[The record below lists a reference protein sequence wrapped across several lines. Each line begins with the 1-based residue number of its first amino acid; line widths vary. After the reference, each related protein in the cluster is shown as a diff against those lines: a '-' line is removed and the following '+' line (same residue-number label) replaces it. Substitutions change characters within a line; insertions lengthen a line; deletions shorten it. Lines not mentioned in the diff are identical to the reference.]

1 VTENSQVRGDPELRK
16 KLGLDKTG
24 GGRRWLKR
32 LVVLLVVVGSIAG
45 VVVWRI
51 RAARGDKPDYVT
63 LATKRGD
70 LLVTVNA
77 TGSLDARETV
87 DVGAE
92 VSGRILKVLV
102 DFNDP
107 VTRGQVIARID
118 PRLFETEVA
127 RARANLAAAEA
138 AVLRAQ
144 AALTDA
150 RLKHERASGLYAR
163 GMGAKADADTALA
176 SYEAAQAELASARA
190 AREQAK
196 AALAQAETNLSY
208 TTIYSPIDGVVISR
222 DVDVGQT
229 VAASLQT
236 PTLFTIAEDLR
247 KMEVHTHVAEA
258 DVGKLVPGMAVEF
271 GVDAW
276 PGERFTGTVKE
287 VRYAPQTV
295 QNVVTYDA
303 VVSVD
308 NQDLKLRPG
317 MTAEVVFL
325 VEEREDALLVPN
337 AALRFVPPDE
347 LLASAEPPP
356 AEDGGGAS
364 RVLWVLEGGRPRAV
378 RVRVGITDGRNTE
391 VAAGPL
397 APGDHVI
404 TGLAADSGRARRPT
418 FGRFL

>member
-1 VTENSQVRGDPELRK
+1 MTRSRLAAA
-16 KLGLDKTG
+16 LAAATLAAAT
-24 GGRRWLKR
+24 
-32 LVVLLVVVGSIAG
+32 LVVCAGADSDDAVGPFETAAVARGPIAARVTATGTLSPLVEVQVGSQ
-45 VVVWRI
+45 
-51 RAARGDKPDYVT
+51 
-63 LATKRGD
+63 
-70 LLVTVNA
+70 
-77 TGSLDARETV
+77 
-87 DVGAE
+87 
-92 VSGRILKVLV
+92 VSGRIQELLV

>member
-1 VTENSQVRGDPELRK
+1 LNRARLPRALAALLASAALAACGD
-16 KLGLDKTG
+16 G
-24 GGRRWLKR
+24 
-32 LVVLLVVVGSIAG
+32 AG
-45 VVVWRI
+45 QAGDGAAFETAE
-51 RAARGDKPDYVT
+51 AARGPIAARVT
-63 LATKRGD
+63 
-70 LLVTVNA
+70 A
-77 TGSLDARETV
+77 TGTLSPLVEV
-87 DVGAE
+87 QVGSQ
-92 VSGRILKVLV
+92 VSGRIQELLA

-127 RARANLAAAEA
+127 RARANETAAGA
-138 AVLRAQ
+138 AVARAR
-144 AALTDA
+144 ADLTDA

-163 GMGAKADADTALA
+163 GMGAKADADTAQA
-176 SYEAAQAELASARA
+176 AFEAAQAALASAEA
-190 AREQAK
+190 AREQAR
-196 AALAQAETNLSY
+196 AALAQAETNLGY

-258 DVGKLVPGMAVEF
+258 DVGRLRAGMPVEF

-276 PGERFTGTVKE
+276 PGERFRGAVKE
-287 VRYAPQTV
+287 VRYAPETV

-308 NQDLKLRPG
+308 NAELKLRPG

-325 VEEREDALLVPN
+325 VEERADALTVPN

-347 LLASAEPPP
+347 LLADVAAPP
-356 AEDGGGAS
+356 AAEGGGAS
-364 RVLWVLEGGRPRAV
+364 RVLWVLEGGAPKPV
-378 RVRVGITDGRNTE
+378 RVQVGITDGRNTE
-391 VAAGPL
+391 VSG
-397 APGDHVI
+397 G
-404 TGLAADSGRARRPT
+404 GLAAGDRVIIGLGAAADGERRPT

>member
-1 VTENSQVRGDPELRK
+1 VTRSRIAAALAAAT
-16 KLGLDKTG
+16 LAAAT
-24 GGRRWLKR
+24 
-32 LVVLLVVVGSIAG
+32 LVVCAGADSDDAVGPFETAAVARGPIAARVTATGTLSPLVEVQVGSQ
-45 VVVWRI
+45 
-51 RAARGDKPDYVT
+51 
-63 LATKRGD
+63 
-70 LLVTVNA
+70 
-77 TGSLDARETV
+77 
-87 DVGAE
+87 
-92 VSGRILKVLV
+92 VSGRIQELLV

-138 AVLRAQ
+138 NVLRAE

-229 VAASLQT
+229 VAASLQA

-308 NQDLKLRPG
+308 NEDLKLRPG

-356 AEDGGGAS
+356 EEDGGGVS
-364 RVLWVLEGGRPRAV
+364 RVLWVLDGGRPRAV

-391 VAAGPL
+391 VAGGPL

-404 TGLAADSGRARRPT
+404 TGLAADSGGERRPT